1 MRGTRG
7 SGGTGGTVSTVGTRS
22 TSMGAAG
29 VLVERTFAAWSERS
43 VSGGTA
49 DAARALVPTA
59 TVRSGATRV
68 TAVG

>member
-1 MRGTRG
+1 MGI
-7 SGGTGGTVSTVGTRS
+7 RS
-22 TSMGAAG
+22 TSTGADG
-29 VLVERTFAAWSERS
+29 VLAERTFAAWSEHS